1 MPITDFLER
10 NAKNWPD
17 DIALVEINPDREG
30 RKTSNWAEFSL
41 VETDPETAYRR
52 ELTDSPICCLPQGPK
67 RATRS
72 RFC

>member
-17 DIALVEINPDREG
+17 DVALVEINPDREG
-30 RKTSNWAEFSL
+30 RQNDNWAEFNL

-52 ELTDSPICCLPQGPK
+52 ELTW
-67 RATRS
+67 
-72 RFC
+72 